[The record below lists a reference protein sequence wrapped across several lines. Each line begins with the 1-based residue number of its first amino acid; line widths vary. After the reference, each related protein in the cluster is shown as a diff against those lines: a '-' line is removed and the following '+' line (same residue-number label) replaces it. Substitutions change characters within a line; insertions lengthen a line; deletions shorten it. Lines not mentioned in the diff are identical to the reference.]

1 MSGHNRMFRATV
13 YIVIFAIL
21 SKILG
26 LARIIVFSNRF
37 GAGQDIDIYVAAF
50 RVPDF
55 IFNLL
60 ILGTLSAAFIPVFVS
75 YLERDRK
82 EAFKIASTVFNLT
95 AIAMSVAGILGFIF
109 APWLVRIIAPGFD
122 DASRAAT
129 TELTR
134 ILMLSPILLALSS
147 VMTSVLQSFN
157 KFVVASLAPLVYNL
171 SIIFGV
177 FFLYPKYG
185 LKGIVW
191 SVIAGAVLH
200 FAIQIPSVLR
210 LGMPFGRSLALSHPG
225 VKKIGRL
232 FGPRI
237 FGLDLGQIGL
247 LISSIIGSTLPAGSI
262 AVYYYAFDLE
272 TMPLGVFAIAFATTA
287 FPVLSQFASKKD
299 FHGFKNFLSKTIVQL
314 LFLIIPISVLM
325 LVLRAQIVRLFLG
338 AGQNTNFSFADTRL
352 TAQALAFF
360 SISLFAQAIIP
371 LLARSFYALQNTIIP
386 VIFGAIAIVINAVLA
401 FVFARFLGPA
411 SMALAFS
418 AAVMFDFICLFIL
431 LRRRLGRDLNDDF
444 LFLSILKISIAS
456 VAAGTVSYA
465 GLYMIAPVVNMQ
477 AYWGILL
484 QTAGSLLLG
493 GAGYLSVGLLIKL
506 PEASGFV
513 KVIKTWFF
521 KFSKSVSSAVENL
534 FTDMR

>member
-1 MSGHNRMFRATV
+1 MYRATV
-13 YIVIFAIL
+13 YIAIFAIL

-75 YLERDRK
+75 YLERNRQ
-82 EAFKIASTVFNLT
+82 EAFQIASTIFNLT
-95 AIAMSVAGILGFIF
+95 LLVMSAAGILGFIF
-109 APWLVRIIAPGFD
+109 APLLVKIIAPGFEVA
-122 DASRAAT
+122 ASAKT
-129 TELTR
+129 LELTR
-134 ILMLSPILLALSS
+134 ILMLSPIFLALSS
-147 VMTSVLQSFN
+147 VLTSVLQSFK
-157 KFVVASLAPLVYNL
+157 KFVIASLAPLFYNL

-185 LKGIVW
+185 LTGIVW
-191 SVIAGAVLH
+191 AVIGGAFLH
-200 FAIQIPSVLR
+200 FAIQLPSVLR
-210 LGMPFGRSLALSHPG
+210 LGLPFGRHFTLKHAG
-225 VKKIGRL
+225 VRQIGRL
-232 FGPRI
+232 FLPRI

-247 LISSIIGSTLPAGSI
+247 LISSIIGSLLPAGSI

-287 FPVLSQFASKKD
+287 FPVLSEYASKNN
-299 FHGFKNFLSKTIVQL
+299 FAGFKSFLSKTIVQL

-352 TAQALAFF
+352 TALALAFF
-360 SISLFAQAIIP
+360 AISLFAQAIIP
-371 LLARSFYALQNTIIP
+371 LLARAFYAMHNTLIP
-386 VIFGAIAIVINAVLA
+386 VLFGAVAIIINAVLA
-401 FVFARFLGPA
+401 LIFTRFMSPA

-418 AAVMFDFICLFIL
+418 AAAIFDLVCLFIF
-431 LRRRLGRDLNDDF
+431 LRRRLGNDLNDDY
-444 LFLSILKISIAS
+444 LFLSIMKISIAS

-465 GLYMIAPVVNMQ
+465 GLYLIAPVVNMQ
-477 AYWGILL
+477 TYLGIFL

-493 GAGYLSVGLLIKL
+493 GLAYISAGLMIGL
-506 PEASGFV
+506 PEAKGFV
-513 KVIKTWFF
+513 NVIRTWFA
-521 KFSKSVSSAVENL
+521 KFSKSVTALAESL
-534 FTDMR
+534 FTDLR

>member
-1 MSGHNRMFRATV
+1 MFRATV
-13 YIVIFAIL
+13 YIAIFAIF

-75 YLERDRK
+75 YLERDRQ
-82 EAFKIASTVFNLT
+82 EAFKIASTIFNVTL
-95 AIAMSVAGILGFIF
+95 IAMSAAGILGFIF
-109 APWLVRIIAPGFD
+109 APVLVRIIAPGFD
-122 DASRAAT
+122 QASYEKT
-129 TELTR
+129 LELTR
-134 ILMLSPILLALSS
+134 VLMLSPILLALSS
-147 VMTSVLQSFN
+147 VLTSVLQSFK
-157 KFVVASLAPLVYNL
+157 KFVVASIAPLFYNL

-185 LKGIVW
+185 LSGIVW
-191 SVIAGAVLH
+191 SVIGGAFLH
-200 FAIQIPSVLR
+200 FAIQIPSALA
-210 LGMPFGRSLALSHPG
+210 LGMPFGRHFTLSHPG
-225 VKKIGRL
+225 VKQIGRL

-247 LISSIIGSTLPAGSI
+247 LISSMIGSALPAGSI

-287 FPVLSQFASKKD
+287 FPVLSQFASKNN
-299 FHGFKNFLSKTIVQL
+299 FAGFKSFLSKTMVQL

-325 LVLRAQIVRLFLG
+325 IVLRAQVVRLFLG
-338 AGQNTNFSFADTRL
+338 AGQNSNFSFADTKL
-352 TAQALAFF
+352 TALALAFF
-360 SISLFAQAIIP
+360 AISLFAPAIIP
-371 LLARSFYALQNTIIP
+371 LLARSFYALHNTVIP
-386 VIFGAIAIVINAVLA
+386 GLFGAIAILINAVLA
-401 FVFARFLGPA
+401 FVFTRFMGPA

-418 AAVMFDFICLFIL
+418 VAATFDFICLFIL
-431 LRRRLGRDLNDDF
+431 LRRRLGHDLNDDY
-444 LFLSILKISIAS
+444 LFLSVLKISIAS

-465 GLYMIAPVVNMQ
+465 ALYLIAPAVNMQ
-477 AYWGILL
+477 TYWGIFL
-484 QTAGSLLLG
+484 QTIGALLFG
-493 GAGYLSVGLLIKL
+493 GLSYLSVGLLIKL
-506 PEASGFV
+506 PEASGIV
-513 KVIKTWFF
+513 KLLKTWFF

-534 FTDMR
+534 FTDMD